1 MKPARSTAAQALPVT
16 LLGGYLGA
24 GKTTLVNHLLRNAQG
39 RRIAVLVNDFGD
51 LGIDGDLIEA
61 REDDVISLAGG
72 CICCSFGGDLMA
84 ALLRTRDRAASLDH
98 VLIET
103 SGVALPASVARTLQL
118 VQGLRLNAVVVL
130 ADAGAIRQQAAN
142 GYVGETVR
150 CQLQQADLLVLNKLD
165 LLPSP
170 PAPGLGPWVA
180 QQAPQAFVLEAT
192 QGQVAP
198 ELLFEMPIPRGAT
211 ARRQETRPA
220 ERPLDLRA
228 GAHGI
233 FRSISFAFA
242 GAVDVEALERAL
254 SAHPER
260 IVRAKGLL
268 RGADGRAVQLQLS
281 GARCITTPWKGK
293 PFATGRLVCIG
304 PAAIWNETVL
314 RALVWRHAV
323 PSAASAASVP
333 PALTDAGQRA

>member
-1 MKPARSTAAQALPVT
+1 MKPALATTAQALPVT

-24 GKTTLVNHLLRNAQG
+24 GKTTLVNHLLRAASG

-61 REDDVISLAGG
+61 REEDVISLAGG

-84 ALLRTRDRAASLDH
+84 ALLRVRDRAASLDH

-103 SGVALPASVARTLQL
+103 SGVALPASVARALQL
-118 VQGLRLNAVVVL
+118 VKGLRLNAVVVL
-130 ADAGAIRQQAAN
+130 ADAGAIQQQAAN

-150 CQLQQADLLVLNKLD
+150 HQLQQADLLVLNKLD

-170 PAPGLGPWVA
+170 PSPSLGPWVA

-192 QGQVAP
+192 RGQVSP
-198 ELLFEMPIPRGAT
+198 ELLFDMPIPRGDF
-211 ARRQETRPA
+211 ARRHEAGAA

-242 GAVDVEALERAL
+242 GAVDVDALERAL
-254 SAHPER
+254 IAHPDR

-268 RGADGRAVQLQLS
+268 RGADGTVVQLQLS

-314 RALVWRHAV
+314 RALVWRHAM
-323 PSAASAASVP
+323 PNTHPAPAA
-333 PALTDAGQRA
+333 AGQRA

>member
-1 MKPARSTAAQALPVT
+1 MTPARLSDAPALPVT

-24 GKTTLVNHLLRNAQG
+24 GKTTLVNHLLRTAQG

-61 REDDVISLAGG
+61 RADDVISLAGG

-84 ALLRTRDRAASLDH
+84 ALLRLQDRSASLDQ

-118 VQGLRLNAVVVL
+118 VKGLRLNAVVVL
-130 ADAGAIRQQAAN
+130 ADAGAIPQQASN
-142 GYVGETVR
+142 RYVGETVQ

-165 LLPSP
+165 LLPSSSLP
-170 PAPGLGPWVA
+170 ELGQWAA

-192 QGQVAP
+192 RGQVAP
-198 ELLFEMPIPRGAT
+198 ELLFDMPIRHGKAASPGAGL
-211 ARRQETRPA
+211 AD
-220 ERPLDLRA
+220 RPLNLRA
-228 GAHGI
+228 GAHGV
-233 FRSISFAFA
+233 FRSLSFAFS
-242 GAVDVEALERAL
+242 GAVNVDALEQAL
-254 SAHPER
+254 VAHPDR

-268 RGADGRAVQLQLS
+268 RDADGTLVQLQLA

-293 PFATGRLVCIG
+293 SFATGRLVCIG
-304 PAAIWNETVL
+304 PAAIWNETLL

-323 PSAASAASVP
+323 PGAHAALADN
-333 PALTDAGQRA
+333 ALRA

>member
-1 MKPARSTAAQALPVT
+1 MTPTLPTALQALPVT

-103 SGVALPASVARTLQL
+103 SGVALPASVAQALQL
-118 VQGLRLNAVVVL
+118 VKGLRLNTVVVL
-130 ADAGAIRQQAAN
+130 ADAGAIQQQATN

-150 CQLQQADLLVLNKLD
+150 CQLQQADVLVLNKLD

-170 PAPGLGPWVA
+170 PSPGLGQWVA

-192 QGQVAP
+192 WGQVAP
-198 ELLFEMPIPRGAT
+198 ELLFDMPIPRGEM
-211 ARRQETRPA
+211 ARRSEANPA

-228 GAHGI
+228 GAHGV
-233 FRSISFAFA
+233 FRSISFAFT

-254 SAHPER
+254 SAHPDR

-268 RGADGRAVQLQLS
+268 RGADGTAVQLQLS

-293 PFATGRLVCIG
+293 AFATGRLVCIG
-304 PAAIWNETVL
+304 PAATWNETLL
-314 RALVWRHAV
+314 RALVWPCAV
-323 PSAASAASVP
+323 PSEAR
-333 PALTDAGQRA
+333 TRRADSHRRA